1 MGILTDRTVAL
12 GVGAGIA
19 AYRACELARLLMKR
33 GAHVRAAMTPNA
45 RQFVT
50 PLTFQAL
57 TGHPVLTDLF
67 DPAQDATFGHLALAR
82 AADLFVVAPATADLI
97 ARIRCG
103 FADDPL
109 TTALLASRCKVLLA
123 PAMNTAMWENRQT
136 QENLRAL
143 LADGRFFT
151 VGPGVGTLAD
161 GDVGAGRLSE
171 PWEIADAAEALLAP
185 KDLSGWRVVVT
196 AGPTREHL
204 DPVRFL
210 SNPSSGR
217 MGYAVA
223 RAAAMRGARVLL
235 VSGPTE
241 LPAPAGVEI
250 ARVTSAEEMAA
261 AVLPEVPSCQ
271 LFVAA
276 AAVADQRPKERASQ
290 KVKKREGE
298 ETMSLV
304 RTPDVLLAASASAPA
319 QGPRPILVGFAAETE
334 NLLANAREKLARKK
348 LDLVAANDV
357 SEAGGGFASASNR
370 LALIDRQGQVVQLD
384 RMSKEDAAHA
394 LLDRAVA
401 LREGPRSGEAEPK

>member
-1 MGILTDRTVAL
+1 MGFLDKRTIVL

-33 GAHVRAAMTPNA
+33 GAQVRAAMTPNA
-45 RQFVT
+45 CHFVA

-67 DPAQDATFGHLALAR
+67 DPAQDATFGHLALGR
-82 AADLFVVAPATADLI
+82 AADLFIVAPATADLI
-97 ARIRCG
+97 ARIRGG
-103 FADDPL
+103 FADDPV

-143 LADGRFFT
+143 LADGRFSS

-161 GDVGAGRLSE
+161 GDVGAGRLAE
-171 PWEIADAAEALLAP
+171 PPDIAEAAEDLLAP

-241 LPAPAGVEI
+241 LAAPSGVELV
-250 ARVTSAEEMAA
+250 RVTSAEEMAA
-261 AVLPEVPSCQ
+261 AVLPKVPSCQ

-276 AAVADQRPKERASQ
+276 AAVADQRPKARATQ

-298 ETMSLV
+298 EALSLV
-304 RTPDVLLAASASAPA
+304 RTPDVLLSASAAAPA
-319 QGPRPILVGFAAETE
+319 EGARPILVGFAAETE
-334 NLLANAREKLARKK
+334 NLLGNAREKLARKK

-357 SEAGGGFASASNR
+357 SDAAGGFASASNR
-370 LALIDRQGQVVQLD
+370 LVLIDRRGQVVPLD
-384 RMSKEDAAHA
+384 MMSKEDAAHA
-394 LLDRAVA
+394 LLDRVIA
-401 LREGPRSGEAEPK
+401 LRDIPGTRDAPTP